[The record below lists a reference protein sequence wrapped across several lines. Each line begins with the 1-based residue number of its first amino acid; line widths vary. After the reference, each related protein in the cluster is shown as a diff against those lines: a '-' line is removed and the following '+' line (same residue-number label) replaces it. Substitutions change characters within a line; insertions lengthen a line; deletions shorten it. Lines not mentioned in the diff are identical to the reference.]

1 MNNQDLADFGLPEP
15 DMTVGD
21 WRINRTVTNQQIPRL
36 RELTQEEHSNL
47 ADQQQLM
54 LNDEQRVNYYYL

>member
-1 MNNQDLADFGLPEP
+1 MNNQDLVDFGLPEP

-54 LNDEQRVNYYYL
+54 LNDEQRVKYYYL

>member
-1 MNNQDLADFGLPEP
+1 MADFGLPEP

-21 WRINRTVTNQQIPRL
+21 WRIERTVSNQLIPRL
-36 RELTQEEHSNL
+36 RELTPEEHAQI

-54 LNDEQRVNYYYL
+54 LNEEQRVNYIYL